1 MDNSLKLVI
10 LNEMLLTVLGRN
22 VVLEVPRLNNS
33 NVRISSHVLSAQG
46 NEIFMHCL
54 SFNGRSIAEDRASI
68 EDLNAK
74 PNYRLTEFAEFVKS
88 NTLSSLSNDVE
99 LNFNLKR
106 SKTNSIL
113 HKNA

>member
-1 MDNSLKLVI
+1 MNCV
-10 LNEMLLTVLGRN
+10 GRN

-33 NVRISSHVLSAQG
+33 NARISSHVLSAQG

-54 SFNGRSIAEDRASI
+54 SCTGRSIFEDRASI

-88 NTLSSLSNDVE
+88 NTLSKLTNDVA
-99 LNFNLKR
+99 LNFNVKR
-106 SKTNSIL
+106 SKTTPFIQRL
-113 HKNA
+113 LFQD

>member
-1 MDNSLKLVI
+1 M
-10 LNEMLLTVLGRN
+10 
-22 VVLEVPRLNNS
+22 LEVPRLNSS

-54 SFNGRSIAEDRASI
+54 SFNGRSLAEDKASI
-68 EDLNAK
+68 EDLNSK

-88 NTLSSLSNDVE
+88 NTLSGSSNDVA

-106 SKTNSIL
+106 SKANSIS
-113 HKNA
+113 